1 LTDYDWKRSR
11 QHRWR
16 LGLQRQLSSS
26 LVVEVAH
33 LGSYTDH
40 IAIFNG
46 TNITRRLDIL
56 PEKYWASGLV
66 RNNALANDLNQSLPN
81 PFNINNFA
89 ALQTSNPVIYAD
101 MRTNGFFTNSTISK
115 SQLLRLYPQANG
127 LTEGR
132 DPSGEQ
138 VYNDLEVTVTKRL
151 SQGYSFQASYIWSS
165 NLNRTT
171 RLNEF
176 DDFLVWTPSNTSAPH
191 NLNANFIY
199 EFPFGKGRKFL
210 SGNKWLGALVGG
222 WQISGIYAK
231 QSGRIYGTGNWFYY
245 GDDLRAIAKETKDQT
260 VDAWFNWQL
269 FPGASRDYSAS
280 NRAAY
285 EARIRQIVP
294 ESVLQQMGNI
304 CGSGNNQACT
314 YTNVTPTNFQPNSF
328 HRRVFPT
335 SLNWLRSHGR
345 NQFDANLLRRFSV
358 TERKTLEFRLDL
370 INAFNHV
377 LWDTPN
383 TDINSS
389 NFGKVTQQ
397 WNTPRWIQFQ
407 MRFMF

>member
-1 LTDYDWKRSR
+1 MTDYDWKRSR